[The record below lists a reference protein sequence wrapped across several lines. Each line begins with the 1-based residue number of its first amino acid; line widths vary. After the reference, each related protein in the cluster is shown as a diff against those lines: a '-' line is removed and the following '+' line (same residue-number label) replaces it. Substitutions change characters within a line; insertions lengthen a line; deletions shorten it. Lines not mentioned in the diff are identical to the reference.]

1 MDYILTAK
9 ESGLEE
15 TAAFWERMVDAL
27 VYVLYF
33 EPEAGQAGTQIRE
46 ILSGLPPL
54 PEQNQTAFL
63 QELTDKYKSNAQL
76 DSALTKLYAQ
86 EEVKTVE
93 AAVMK

>member
-1 MDYILTAK
+1 VDYILTAK

-46 ILSGLPPL
+46 ILSALPPL
-54 PEQNQTAFL
+54 PGQNKTAFL

-86 EEVKTVE
+86 EEAKTVE